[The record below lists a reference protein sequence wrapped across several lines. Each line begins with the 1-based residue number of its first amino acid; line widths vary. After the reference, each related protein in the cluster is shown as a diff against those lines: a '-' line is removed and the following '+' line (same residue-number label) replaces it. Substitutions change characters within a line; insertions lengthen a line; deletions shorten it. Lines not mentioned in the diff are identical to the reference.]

1 MSAQIEFHQK
11 RGDLGKMEVKGGGN
25 FRRRIRVGLAE
36 SGGGGSKVPLLTTY

>member
-11 RGDLGKMEVKGGGN
+11 RGDLGKMEVRGGN